1 MKLTLPAVAAAALLL
16 GATALHAQQSS
27 GATEGGAQGLGTPGG
42 SGTGIG
48 NQDYGGAPNTPGAS
62 DYAPGRMN
70 DYGAAPGTPGS
81 TSNAPNANSTGVS
94 PSTGG
99 APGTL
104 GAGGSTGTP
113 GGSIGSGSAG
123 SSGSSGG

>member
-1 MKLTLPAVAAAALLL
+1 MKFLLSAATAAALLW
-16 GATALHAQQSS
+16 GATALHAQDPS

-48 NQDYGGAPNTPGAS
+48 SQDYGAAPNTPGAS

-81 TSNAPNANSTGVS
+81 TSNAPTANSTGVS
-94 PSTGG
+94 PSSTGG
-99 APGTL
+99 TPDSL
-104 GAGGSTGTP
+104 GG
-113 GGSIGSGSAG
+113 G
-123 SSGSSGG
+123 SSGSSGGSVGSGSTGASGSSGG